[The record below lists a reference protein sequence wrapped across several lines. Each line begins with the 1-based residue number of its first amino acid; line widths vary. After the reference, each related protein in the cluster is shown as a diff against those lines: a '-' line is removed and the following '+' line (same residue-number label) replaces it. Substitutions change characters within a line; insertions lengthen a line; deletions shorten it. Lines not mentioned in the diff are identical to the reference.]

1 MGSLMHADNRGRWL
15 LVSVGVLAALDGL
28 ALVVSSQAA
37 REVAAPFQVAVGGF
51 GLGHSVTPAWSFHD
65 VDPRGTRHP
74 ESALYPIVGLP
85 CPDPHLGS
93 ALFDAPLDGG
103 R

>member
-1 MGSLMHADNRGRWL
+1 MAALTRADSRGRWL
-15 LVSVGVLAALDGL
+15 LVSIGALAALDGL
-28 ALVVSSQAA
+28 ALVVSSHGA
-37 REVAAPFQVAVGGF
+37 RDAAAPFQVAVGGF
-51 GLGHSVTPAWSFHD
+51 GLGHSVTPAWSFHG
-65 VDPRGTRHP
+65 VDPRGTRLP

-93 ALFDAPLDGG
+93 ALFDAPLAGG